1 MTEKKFFETT
11 WSDVSGIPFPLKWY
25 RELFSLHHYTMS
37 GKSLDYWQEYKDSQF
52 WSHEQWRRYT
62 DERFKA
68 IVQHAYLNV
77 PFYRK
82 LYDAHDI
89 DIETIQG
96 IADIERLPLVDKSA
110 LSLGIGDLSFQG
122 DTISENAL
130 LIRTSG
136 STGARMSFTCDTEQ
150 LDRRW
155 AVWMRLFEWSGWQW
169 GNKEMRFW
177 YKYASTVKNPQV
189 EAFDAF
195 LSTRH
200 FYEFDLLDDKELA
213 HFCAEIQR
221 LQPYVLTG
229 YWEAIEAIAKYAHRN
244 KIELRVNAILPSTQV
259 APPRARK
266 LVTQVFH
273 CLILDKY
280 ASAEFSGMGHQ
291 CEQAGLYH
299 VQSEN
304 VFLEVV
310 RDGRQI
316 QEGIGEAIVTDF
328 SNKSTPLIRYRV
340 GDVVEATTSSCVCS
354 RTLPVFKRPLGR
366 LKNVVS
372 LEGRII
378 TEVELADLEFE
389 LWERSICDRIKF
401 VQASETDL
409 VVLAAK
415 VSDEAALKRHLE
427 EFAGTSS
434 LKLIKVDTI
443 EHFRGKRH
451 RGESK
456 LVNVFN
462 N

>member
-1 MTEKKFFETT
+1 
-11 WSDVSGIPFPLKWY
+11 
-25 RELFSLHHYTMS
+25 
-37 GKSLDYWQEYKDSQF
+37 
-52 WSHEQWRRYT
+52 
-62 DERFKA
+62 
-68 IVQHAYLNV
+68 
-77 PFYRK
+77 
-82 LYDAHDI
+82 
-89 DIETIQG
+89 
-96 IADIERLPLVDKSA
+96 
-110 LSLGIGDLSFQG
+110 
-122 DTISENAL
+122 
-130 LIRTSG
+130 
-136 STGARMSFTCDTEQ
+136 
-150 LDRRW
+150 
-155 AVWMRLFEWSGWQW
+155 MRLFEWSGWEW

-177 YKYASTVKNPQV
+177 YKYASTVKNPKI

-195 LSTRH
+195 LSNRH

-221 LQPYVLTG
+221 LEPYVLTG

-244 KIELRVNAILPSTQV
+244 NIELRVNAILPSTQV

-266 LVTQVFH
+266 LVSKVFN

-304 VFLEVV
+304 VFLEVL
-310 RDGRQI
+310 RDGRPI
-316 QEGIGEAIVTDF
+316 KEGVGEAIVTDF

-340 GDVVEATTSSCVCS
+340 GDVLEATTSTCVCS

-372 LEGRII
+372 VGNRLL
-378 TEVELADLEFE
+378 TEVELADFEFHM
-389 LWERSICDRIKF
+389 WERSICDRVKF
-401 VQASETDL
+401 VQSSETDL

-415 VSDEAALKRHLE
+415 VTDEAALKQELE
-427 EFAGTSS
+427 QLTGSSS
-434 LKLIKVDTI
+434 LKVIKVDTI

-456 LVNVFN
+456 LHNVFN